1 MIFALMGRRLDCRNI
16 NNSVSTCFTKH
27 TSTHTNVRINFAK
40 LIKNSEENT
49 HSHNLDAYEQWL
61 SSHSTNILTYQH
73 FQHIVS
79 THSVPTPTP
88 SYVLECVCQILKS
101 KKGLPYKWQNGM
113 EWKPKLLKKQLLN
126 KPEIRTESLRWINS
140 SWDYVFGNS
149 GECNHFRQ
157 VLYLQIVQNQER
169 NVTTNKSNHK

>member
-1 MIFALMGRRLDCRNI
+1 
-16 NNSVSTCFTKH
+16 
-27 TSTHTNVRINFAK
+27 
-40 LIKNSEENT
+40 
-49 HSHNLDAYEQWL
+49 
-61 SSHSTNILTYQH
+61 
-73 FQHIVS
+73 
-79 THSVPTPTP
+79 
-88 SYVLECVCQILKS
+88 
-101 KKGLPYKWQNGM
+101 M

-140 SWDYVFGNS
+140 SWDYVFGSS